1 MDDLMT
7 QDLDT
12 FLGMSIA
19 SDAFRVERTYGNDG
33 AELTQLVHLVLADG
47 SELGPYIRKQFET
60 ASGVGSV
67 YNIIWHAQREGMRSS
82 SLPRVICCKESNGVE
97 SVLLEYIAGET
108 LSDYVARTGPSL
120 ECACEIFPRL
130 CSAADVL
137 RTSFDPPLIHRD
149 IKPSNSLIS
158 CGAPVLID
166 FGIARQ
172 YRPDATQD
180 TTKFG
185 TRGYA
190 APEQYGFGQT
200 GVQTDVYAL
209 GMVLYFCLT
218 GENPQGALTD
228 KDIGAC
234 DIPRTC
240 KDVLRR
246 ATAFDPSDR
255 YPTARDL
262 ELAWSRAVDA
272 EKESRHVNNENPEPA
287 VCARNRSSRVRKR
300 GRKRLTTTYVL
311 ILFWLL
317 MLLGAVGTAL
327 DPVPSEVGV
336 PLWFRLLEYP
346 VMMMCSLAGIMY
358 PFLDK
363 GFVFKMIPP
372 LGRMSKPERFVCI
385 SAIAILPV
393 FIVSI
398 IGMMAGII

>member
-1 MDDLMT
+1 MA
-7 QDLDT
+7 QDLET

-19 SDAFRVERTYGNDG
+19 SDAFRVERTYGEDG
-33 AELTQLVHLVLADG
+33 AELTQLVYLVLADG
-47 SELGPYIRKQFET
+47 SELGPYIRKQFDV

-67 YNIIWHAQREGMRSS
+67 YNVMWHAQREGMRSAL
-82 SLPRVICCKESNGVE
+82 LPRVICCKESNGVE

-120 ECACEIFPRL
+120 ACACGIFPQL
-130 CSAADVL
+130 CRAVDVL

-149 IKPSNSLIS
+149 IKPSNILIA

-234 DIPRTC
+234 DIPHAC
-240 KDVLRR
+240 KDVLHR
-246 ATAFDPSDR
+246 AVAFDPSDR
-255 YPTARDL
+255 YPTAREL
-262 ELAWSRAVDA
+262 ELAWTRAVDA
-272 EKESRHVNNENPEPA
+272 EEESLHVKNEKSEPECC
-287 VCARNRSSRVRKR
+287 VRNRSSQVRKR

-311 ILFWLL
+311 IIFWLL
-317 MLLGAVGTAL
+317 MLVGAIGTAL
-327 DPVPSEVGV
+327 DPVPSEADV

-363 GFVFKMIPP
+363 GVVFKMIPA
-372 LGRMSKPERFVCI
+372 LGRMSKPRRFICI

-398 IGMMAGII
+398 IGMIAGII